1 MKICKEPKV
10 QDFFRTFRTLLD
22 ILLAL
27 LPRDIQG
34 VQIPIGHVSNQS
46 PVRNFLTHA
55 IEGSRL
61 RFCQT
66 FVSQGVSG
74 AALQVS
80 HEPFSHARLG
90 VWQTDHQVDTVRV
103 LALVHVPPSTLGHQ
117 VRESKHIEAA

>member
-1 MKICKEPKV
+1 MYKISYRA
-10 QDFFRTFRTLLD
+10 FRTQLD

-46 PVRNFLTHA
+46 PVRDFLTHA

-80 HEPFSHARLG
+80 HEPFSHPRLG
-90 VWQTDHQVDTVRV
+90 MRQTYHQVDTVRV
-103 LALVHVPPSTLGHQ
+103 LAFVHVPSSTLSHQ
-117 VRESKHIEAA
+117 VRKSKNIEMA